1 MPRHLT
7 MHNNFSDI
15 YAQLTHINNVVFL
28 RMASYHSP
36 PIPHLDAQNVLSLP
50 FKPSYN
56 LIGR

>member
-1 MPRHLT
+1 

-28 RMASYHSP
+28 RMPSYHSP